1 MDPNSEASTAR
12 QAKLETEINRTKR
25 KLKHLEDLEHHM
37 EQTKRK
43 LNHLEEDLRA
53 EKEGNGKKMARQ
65 PSTYEDF
72 FNTQPEGIK
81 IDLLYP
87 DRQVEAFGLPSKKP
101 TLPAQIDSMI
111 KRLSFIADFMNSKAK
126 WYKRLKADID
136 SLVTSEFE
144 PPPTHIFTDDELRAF
159 GELRAFIAVDEK
171 NNLFGPACRYE
182 TTHAKLF
189 SMLQKTKEEQT

>member
-43 LNHLEEDLRA
+43 LNHLEEDLP
-53 EKEGNGKKMARQ
+53 Q
-65 PSTYEDF
+65 TYEDF

-136 SLVTSEFE
+136 SLVTSAFE

-189 SMLQKTKEEQT
+189 SMLQKAKKEKTWRLDTGLKRCSD